1 MSAYFGEV
9 TFNFRNILMRRNCS
23 SISTGFYFTSNFAFL
38 IMMWPSLI
46 ELSVTWESFVIQAS
60 ILCKKTLLATGTIT
74 KKRKVKNIDQKKRK
88 KSAIN

>member
-9 TFNFRNILMRRNCS
+9 VFNCRNILMRGNS
-23 SISTGFYFTSNFAFL
+23 LSIFTGFYFTSNFACL

-60 ILCKKTLLATGTIT
+60 ILCKK
-74 KKRKVKNIDQKKRK
+74 
-88 KSAIN
+88 S